1 MTPHGLA
8 AALIGLALGILCQPA
23 RAFDD
28 AAVAPVTV
36 LDTLEPLAAAALDDQ
51 RGRQMPVLLP
61 ARQGASG
68 PVRLWDEIARPPRPL
83 TSAAAQGTVTSV
95 SRAAR

>member
-1 MTPHGLA
+1 MTPRGLA
-8 AALIGLALGILCQPA
+8 AAFMGLALGIVCQPA

-36 LDTLEPLAAAALDDQ
+36 LDALEPLAAADLQDQ
-51 RGRQMPVLLP
+51 RGGQMPMLLP

-68 PVRLWDEIARPPRPL
+68 PVRLWDEIARPPRPV
-83 TSAAAQGTVTSV
+83 TNAAAQGTVTSV